1 MKEVTTTKLPLIRS
15 IQRAVKAEWL
25 QLKYDKVGHAILMVT
40 IFGAMA
46 WSAGLSA
53 LLAGYSSE
61 DANPSER
68 AAVSGVFQL
77 AILGLF
83 FWVARNLLREES
95 TKFVQLKLLSL
106 PSRPAIWIAKWLC
119 LAAVG
124 TGVML
129 AATALSTAATL
140 GTLALV
146 GRDWHQF
153 VGDSAGAYIILAGN
167 TILISIV
174 SVSFAIAVSILAN
187 NLATAVTVLIGWILV
202 VEGMIDGSD
211 PSAKFFY
218 SLLPFKNATRLFEQA
233 NPTKFIWG
241 EPFSIIYCLGITIV
255 LASFVIFLNKGSIDR
270 TGRGK

>member
-1 MKEVTTTKLPLIRS
+1 MKEITTTKLPLTQS

-25 QLKYDKVGHAILMVT
+25 QLKYDKVGHIILMVT
-40 IFGAMA
+40 VVGAVA
-46 WSAGLSA
+46 WSVGLSA

-106 PSRPAIWIAKWLC
+106 PSRPVIWAAKWLC
-119 LAAVG
+119 LVVVG
-124 TGVML
+124 ACVML
-129 AATALSTAATL
+129 AATVLSSGATL
-140 GTLALV
+140 GTVALV

-153 VGDSAGAYIILAGN
+153 VGDSAGSYVILAGN
-167 TILISIV
+167 TILISV
-174 SVSFAIAVSILAN
+174 VTVSFAVAVSIVAN
-187 NLATAVTVLIGWILV
+187 NLSAAVTVLVAWILV

-211 PSAKFFY
+211 PSTKFFY

-233 NPTKFIWG
+233 DPAKFLWG
-241 EPFSIIYCLGITIV
+241 EPVSILYSLSVTIA
-255 LASFVIFLNKGSIDR
+255 LAAFVIFFNKGKIDR
-270 TGRGK
+270 TGRVK